1 MRSFPTS
8 RSNRDGQKT
17 GGPGVCAQTLSPQKP
32 GFAEVAVGCL
42 PLGRS
47 GRSMIKVYAPA
58 GAVRN
63 RSHSRANSAIPQA
76 QAASCRGERPPVV
89 KFPDVMRIFILGAGA
104 TGSLLAQ
111 LLDRQGHH
119 VWCGDR
125 DPERARRFLG
135 KKSPIAVAQ
144 VNARNLHGIVRA
156 AKGCQLLINASA
168 SVFNE
173 IVMRAALR
181 LRSHYLDLSSHL
193 TRNPFH
199 GEQFRYAKK
208 FETKNRA
215 AVINAGA
222 APGLT
227 NLLVKR
233 AADLCDEVLSA
244 QIRLYESSESDDPI
258 SQWSPEVSFDEAVS
272 HPRIYRDGKFKLAK
286 RFSEV
291 EKFRF
296 IDPVGAARV
305 VLAAQDEVATL
316 PRFIPMRDLDAKIGG
331 NEIDRLRRWHKQG
344 KLSKSRGLQKSRF
357 PETSSPRAI
366 ARLIRTGVLQN
377 ARFAAAVLVRGV
389 QRGPKEDVHV
399 LMRSDVLF
407 PSLYTIR
414 GRGLFTTPVAFATAH
429 VAAQFVKFFPRKE
442 SGVFAPETLPVE
454 IRREILAGV
463 RSQGLKVQHRV
474 TILRSNSED
483 DEESL

>member
-1 MRSFPTS
+1 
-8 RSNRDGQKT
+8 
-17 GGPGVCAQTLSPQKP
+17 
-32 GFAEVAVGCL
+32 
-42 PLGRS
+42 
-47 GRSMIKVYAPA
+47 
-58 GAVRN
+58 
-63 RSHSRANSAIPQA
+63 
-76 QAASCRGERPPVV
+76 
-89 KFPDVMRIFILGAGA
+89 MRIFILGAGA

-111 LLDRQGHH
+111 LLYRQGHH

-135 KKSPIAVAQ
+135 KKSLIAISQ
-144 VNARNLHGIVRA
+144 VNARNLRGIVRA

-173 IVMRAALR
+173 IVLRAALR

-193 TRNPFH
+193 TRDPFRA
-199 GEQFRYAKK
+199 EQFRYSKRFA
-208 FETKNRA
+208 EKNRA

-244 QIRLYESSESDDPI
+244 QIRLYESAESDDPI

-272 HPRIYRDGKFKLAK
+272 HPRIYRDGRFKLAK
-286 RFSEV
+286 RFSEL

-296 IDPVGAARV
+296 MDPIGSARV
-305 VLAAQDEVATL
+305 VLAAQDEIATL

-344 KLSKSRGLQKSRF
+344 KLSKSRGMARRRF
-357 PETSSPRAI
+357 PETASPRAI
-366 ARLIRTGVLQN
+366 AKLIRQGVLQN
-377 ARFAAAVLVRGV
+377 ARFAAAILVRGV
-389 QRGPKEDVHV
+389 QRGSKEDVHV
-399 LMRSDVLF
+399 LIRSDVLF

-414 GRGLFTTPVAFATAH
+414 RRGLFTTPVAFATAH
-429 VAAQFVKFFPRKE
+429 VAAQFVKNFPRE
-442 SGVFAPETLPVE
+442 DSGVFAPESLPLE

-463 RSQGLKVQHRV
+463 RSQGLKILHKV
-474 TILRSNSED
+474 TILKTSED
-483 DEESL
+483 EEGI